1 MTDCLKCSFLNVRL
15 ILSNFK
21 IFLLILCV
29 AKNSGDEY
37 WFVKSSYF
45 EFECDENIKWTLDGE
60 YGGNPKHTVINV
72 MPSAMTFIIDKTHN
86 MLKE

>member
-1 MTDCLKCSFLNVRL
+1 MTDCLKCSFFKRPTNL
-15 ILSNFK
+15 IEFQN
-21 IFLLILCV
+21 ILINLMRGE
-29 AKNSGDEY
+29 NSGDEY

>member
-1 MTDCLKCSFLNVRL
+1 MNICL
-15 ILSNFK
+15 
-21 IFLLILCV
+21 
-29 AKNSGDEY
+29 A
-37 WFVKSSYF
+37 KSSYF

-72 MPSAMTFIIDKTHN
+72 VPSAMTFIIDKTHN